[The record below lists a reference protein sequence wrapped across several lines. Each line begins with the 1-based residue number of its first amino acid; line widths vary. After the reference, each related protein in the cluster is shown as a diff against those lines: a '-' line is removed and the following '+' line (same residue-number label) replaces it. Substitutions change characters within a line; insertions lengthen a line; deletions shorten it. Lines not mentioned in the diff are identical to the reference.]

1 MLVVLQRQQQ
11 QQHTCVRADAVFL
24 DACRLGSMC
33 ACNSSSCRLIG
44 GEWLLLGWRWRK
56 LCLLYMHVSSRS
68 LPQAHAL
75 LLRAGL
81 FCSHLH
87 TPAEG
92 ADCLTCPSLFGTLIV
107 LVPSAQRCTILAAL

>member
-1 MLVVLQRQQQ
+1 MRTCGCCVFGRMSAWLYVCLQQQ
-11 QQHTCVRADAVFL
+11 LVSL
-24 DACRLGSMC
+24 D
-33 ACNSSSCRLIG
+33 G

-81 FCSHLH
+81 FCSRLH

-107 LVPSAQRCTILAAL
+107 LVPSAQRCTIPAAL